1 MAKITKKRVL
11 SLLMTL
17 VLMFSLLPTMA
28 FADEGDGV
36 VNNITHQG
44 EVFCYDADG
53 NPVTS
58 GDWAVELHKTIE
70 ATANPNQYNITLD
83 VQVADDK
90 TINTTQTVGA
100 DIVMVFDM
108 SYSMAENS
116 EARWKSLTAA
126 SDSFIDAMLGNGNP
140 NHNRIAIV
148 GYGETYDKIQDWTDS
163 LNAAKNSY
171 RNVSGTWMTWS
182 DMQRAYSLGSYTNC
196 QAGFYA
202 ADQMLDGSR
211 DNSAQYVVYM
221 SDGEANRYYKHSNN
235 ISYTPTSNL
244 GSNTETSVTAAQQ
257 QAALLKENHSGAK
270 IYTVGLGTSSNRVL
284 DPNHSYIKEN
294 YDWVWNPNK
303 GNWGGWEWDVVG
315 TETVYDGNTAV
326 NEFHDGTTANIQII
340 YNQIGTQIVL
350 ETHPWTVYD
359 PMSVYVHLAGG
370 TFSGDGAADP
380 AIVKTDS
387 GTRIVWD
394 LRALAAANPS
404 QKHFTL
410 TYAVTLDDNINSW
423 ENHPAGNLTND
434 TTQLVFKI
442 NETSG
447 STTVSHDAVTVNFDV
462 PKVKADV
469 YSVTLK
475 YFVDGVELPPD
486 TQEHVSKLDGTELDL
501 TSAAYQKTIGIGY
514 TSFVNRTDD
523 VGNAIGNSI
532 TVNAD
537 NDDKVICY
545 YYETAYPLTIHYYEE
560 GTTNSVAE
568 DHEEPVA
575 VSNPSYTVGS
585 PIVPGY
591 HLADSTEATISG
603 TISGPTEINVYYE
616 KNYYQVQYSFTGS
629 SSPAGVA
636 VPIDGNTY
644 RFGDPVTVQPTMSDE
659 HYNFSDW
666 STGNFTIDGTI
677 TPTGGSGTQD
687 DPCIISITGF
697 WTANSYNL
705 DMIYQFNEPAK
716 LDEFLA
722 GREAAA
728 NNAEYAVDASEED
741 IAAAKEQAVADYDA
755 SWNLGTFAETYTAAN
770 GADYNNVFVKVP
782 KQSMSYNTAY
792 DLTSSQVD
800 VPNYKETLAGGS
812 AAVSGNLTQDS
823 TVIVL
828 LNNDLFQVT
837 VNHYKQTRDGYELV
851 SPSDIS
857 AKNSGDSYTVA
868 SRDINGYT
876 LKEGEDSKLGD
887 YTVSGDVT
895 VDLYYVATPYTADF
909 TFTNNT
915 APEGV
920 SAPVVQDD
928 IWYGEK
934 VADPGTTVPSGW
946 SFSGWQTRTGDG
958 TDGAP
963 YEYSDYNFDTAIS
976 GDVHLYGTW
985 TQLQYTVNFNFVGG
999 GDIPGT
1005 ASAPL
1010 PQTLTY
1016 GQQATQ
1022 PAVDAS
1028 AYSTDAVTYDFDGWY
1043 TNSTTFDD
1051 TTRYDFDTQ
1060 VTTTPVHLYG
1070 KWTAEAN
1077 LYPYTVEHWDLDKNE
1092 MISETTPTPAT
1103 LRYGTVIADSTTTLN
1118 GAGTYAL
1125 GSSVLDSYYGG
1136 TGCGE
1141 FVSAEG
1147 CTIDTTNNVIKCNY
1161 QAKSFGL
1168 TVHYVYQDLNPV
1180 QDNSGN
1186 SLVYSQNCKYNTPY
1200 SVSSPAVPHY
1210 HVDALQENDVDATL
1224 NGSTVAGTMPGH
1236 DVTLTVVYAQ
1246 DTQYKVTINYL
1257 DKATGNSIEG
1267 VESKECGSY
1276 YDGDPII
1283 IADEYTSGKSIENYS
1298 YDSMDPIPTNIGN
1311 GDVTVNVYFTR
1322 DTYTFVEKHIDNVTG
1337 SEIANTGKQQTLNVG
1352 NDYTTAALTGTA
1364 MPSNYKLVSGP
1375 VVTGTATKGGAVAVT
1390 YYYGPKADAAVNIQ
1404 YILVEADGEG
1414 WKDLET
1420 LGSSSNNY
1428 KESDPYDLSS
1438 TVAAWGAAHS
1448 QYTQVK
1454 SDEMTGTLNG
1464 AETKTLK
1471 VYYTLN
1477 SYEFTVKYYNDRSNT
1492 EIAPTQDMNVTG
1504 TAPYGFVLN
1513 QEIVSRTLENINWML
1528 ALLPSGYSIDK
1539 IVYVAIGTDSSKN
1552 IIEVHYNYTPYS
1564 GGGGHDDEYDPPVV
1578 IPNNPTPLSPT
1589 PGTTTT
1595 IPDGDVPQTEIP
1607 DEETPLAATPAKT
1620 GDNLILWV
1628 LAAGVSGIGL
1638 VWVSLMGRKRR
1649 DDGSQS

>member
-1 MAKITKKRVL
+1 M
-11 SLLMTL
+11 MTL

-36 VNNITHQG
+36 VSNITHQG
-44 EVFCYDADG
+44 EVTCYDADG

-83 VQVADDK
+83 VQVAPDK

-108 SYSMAENS
+108 SKSMDG
-116 EARWKSLTAA
+116 ARWASLTAA

-148 GYGETYDKIQDWTDS
+148 GYGETYAMIRDWTDS
-163 LNAAKNSY
+163 STTARNSY
-171 RNVSGTWMTWS
+171 RNGSGTWKTWS

-202 ADQMLDGSR
+202 ADQMLNGSR

-244 GSNTETSVTAAQQ
+244 GSDTETSVTAAKE
-257 QAALLKENHSGAK
+257 QATRLKQNHSGAK
-270 IYTVGLGTSSNRVL
+270 IYTVGLGTGSNAVL
-284 DPNHSYIKEN
+284 DPNHSYVQE
-294 YDWVWNPNK
+294 YGFWLGPVWI
-303 GNWGGWEWDVVG
+303 ETS
-315 TETVYDGNTAV
+315 TETIHDGNTAV
-326 NEFHDGTTANIQII
+326 NEFHEGTTANIQII

-359 PMSVYVHLAGG
+359 PMSVYVDLAGG
-370 TFSGDGAADP
+370 SFSGDGAADP
-380 AIVKTDS
+380 AIVKTDMN
-387 GTRIVWD
+387 GARIVWD

-410 TYAVTLDDNINSW
+410 TYAVTLDDNVNSW

-447 STTVSHDAVTVNFDV
+447 GTTVSHDAVTVNFDV

-475 YFVDGVELPPD
+475 YFVDGVEQTGLQG
-486 TQEHVSKLDGTELDL
+486 TVSKLDGTELDL
-501 TSAAYQKTIGIGY
+501 TSADYQKTIGSGY
-514 TSFVNRTDD
+514 TSFVNRKDD
-523 VGNAIGNSI
+523 AGIAIGDSI
-532 TVNAD
+532 TVNAA
-537 NDDKVICY
+537 NNGKVICY
-545 YYETAYPLTIHYYEE
+545 YYETAYPLTIHYYDADT
-560 GTTNSVAE
+560 GNSIAGVN
-568 DHEEPVA
+568 DYVTSIP
-575 VSNPSYTVGS
+575 VSNPSYSVPS
-585 PIVPGY
+585 PDVDGY
-591 HLADSTEATISG
+591 HLVNGANATVIG
-603 TISGPTEINVYYE
+603 TISGPTVINVYYE
-616 KNYYQVQYSFTGS
+616 KNYYQVHYSFTGS
-629 SSPAGVA
+629 SSPEGVA
-636 VPIDGNTY
+636 APVDGTTY
-644 RFGDPVTVQPTMSDE
+644 RLGDPVTVQPAMSDE
-659 HYNFSDW
+659 HYNFSGW

-677 TPTGGSGTQD
+677 TTTGSGTQG
-687 DPCIISITGF
+687 DPCIISITGS
-697 WTANSYNL
+697 WTAKSYNL
-705 DMIYQFNEPAK
+705 DMIYQFSEQAK

-728 NNAEYAVDASEED
+728 NNAEYAGDASEDE
-741 IAAAKEQAVADYDA
+741 ITAAKEQAVAAYDA
-755 SWNLGTFAETYTAAN
+755 GWNLGTFAESYTAAN
-770 GADYNNVFVKVP
+770 GTDYDNVFVKVP

-800 VPNYKETLAGGS
+800 VPNYKETLADGS
-812 AAVSGNLTQDS
+812 AAVSGNLAQNS
-823 TVIVL
+823 TVRVL

-837 VNHYKQTRDGYELV
+837 VNHYKQTRSGYELV

-876 LKEGEDSKLGD
+876 LKADDASKLGE
-887 YTVSGDVT
+887 YPVSGDVT
-895 VDLYYVATPYTADF
+895 VNLYYDATPYTANFNF
-909 TFTNNT
+909 TNT

-920 SAPVVQDD
+920 IAPTEQGD
-928 IWYGEK
+928 IWFGEK
-934 VADPGTTVPSGW
+934 VAAPGTTVPNGW

-958 TDGAP
+958 TKEAP
-963 YEYSDYNFDTAIS
+963 YVYSDYNFDTAIS
-976 GDVHLYGTW
+976 SDVLLYGTW
-985 TQLQYTVNFNFVGG
+985 TQLQYTVNFGFVGG
-999 GDIPGT
+999 DNIPGT

-1028 AYSTDAVTYDFDGWY
+1028 AYSTDAVTYHFDGWY
-1043 TNSTTFDD
+1043 TSSTTFDD
-1051 TTRYDFDTQ
+1051 TTRYSFDTS
-1060 VTTTPVHLYG
+1060 VTTTPVYLYG
-1070 KWTAEAN
+1070 NWTAEAN
-1077 LYPYTVEHWDLDKNE
+1077 SYSYTVQHWDLDKNV
-1092 MISETTPTPAT
+1092 MISETTPTPAS
-1103 LRYGTVIADSTTTLN
+1103 LRYGTVIADSTTTLD

-1125 GSSVLDSYYGG
+1125 GSSALDSYYGG

-1147 CTIDTTNNVIKCNY
+1147 CTIGTTGNVIKCNY

-1168 TVHYVYQDLNPV
+1168 IVHYVYQDQTPV
-1180 QDNSGN
+1180 QDNNGN
-1186 SLVYSQNCKYNTPY
+1186 SLDFSQNCKYSTPY

-1267 VESKECGSY
+1267 VESKEIGGFY
-1276 YDGDPII
+1276 AGDPISV
-1283 IADEYTSGKSIENYS
+1283 ADDYTSGKSIEKYS
-1298 YDSMDPIPTNIGN
+1298 YDSMDSIPTNIGN

-1477 SYEFTVKYYNDRSNT
+1477 SYEFTVKYYNDHSNT
-1492 EIAPTQDMNVTG
+1492 EIAPTQGMNVTG

-1528 ALLPSGYSIDK
+1528 ALSPSGYSIDK

-1578 IPNNPTPLSPT
+1578 ISNNPTPLSPT

-1628 LAAGVSGIGL
+1628 LAAGASGIGL

-1649 DDGSQS
+1649 DEDGSQN